1 MKLLRPLVSI
11 DTEATG
17 PAPEFDRV
25 IEVGLVTL
33 RPDGSSAESRW
44 LINPGRPIPA
54 DATAV
59 HHITDADVAAAPRFE
74 EVAHAIAEALR
85 GCDLTGFNIR
95 GFDLTI
101 LKREFERAHV
111 AWPCEDAHVID
122 SFFIFK
128 ERERH
133 SLAHAV
139 RRYCGREHVD
149 AHTAVADAYGA
160 LDVLL
165 GQIEH
170 YADLRELDIAALDIA
185 SGGRRPDWATELGH
199 LRWREDG
206 DLYIAFGKHEGK
218 RLVDMDDGFLR
229 WITGKDFPSDVK
241 DLVWA
246 VRRGDRPRAPG
257 APALPEQRDSDDPDD
272 CDDFFSVAEQEPVG
286 LRPAPAQARRLDINA
301 FASTQPGDDD
311 IPF

>member
-1 MKLLRPLVSI
+1 MKLQRPLVSI

-25 IEVGLVTL
+25 IEVGLVTQH
-33 RPDGSSAESRW
+33 PNGSSSESRW
-44 LINPGRPIPA
+44 LINPGRSIPA

-101 LKREFERAHV
+101 LRREFERAGV
-111 AWPCEDAHVID
+111 AWPCDGAHVID
-122 SFFIFK
+122 TLFIFK

-139 RRYCGREHVD
+139 RRFCGREHAD
-149 AHTAVADAYGA
+149 AHTAVADARGA
-160 LDVLL
+160 LDVLF
-165 GQIEH
+165 GQLEH
-170 YADLRELDIAALDIA
+170 YADLREMDLAALDVA

-199 LRWREDG
+199 LRWRDDG
-206 DLYIAFGKHEGK
+206 DLYVAFGRNEGRK
-218 RLVDMDDGFLR
+218 LIDMEDGFLR
-229 WITGKDFPSDVK
+229 WIISKDFPSDVK
-241 DLVWA
+241 ALVWA
-246 VRRGDRPRAPG
+246 VRRGERPRAPG
-257 APALPEQRDSDDPDD
+257 APSLEER
-272 CDDFFSVAEQEPVG
+272 VEVTRG
-286 LRPAPAQARRLDINA
+286 
-301 FASTQPGDDD
+301 
-311 IPF
+311 